1 MAPFAN
7 STSNLISPASN
18 NTSTLD
24 KLLQDETVMQSM
36 TDARIILTMLLV
48 VLGIILKAYQIRI
61 AKSTLDVLRDIK
73 VGRIT

>member
-7 STSNLISPASN
+7 STSNLSAPASN
-18 NTSTLD
+18 NSSTLD

-73 VGRIT
+73 VSRIT